1 MHPGIG
7 AHVYLPN
14 LPTFAIM
21 LPLILLKY
29 PCIVFLF
36 AKFSTLGIPRIRH
49 FGVPCARVG
58 ARGGTSAAGAMSMT
72 RRTRGQG
79 MGS

>member
-36 AKFSTLGIPRIRH
+36 AKFSTLGLDILASRAPVWGRAEGRLL
-49 FGVPCARVG
+49 PAR
-58 ARGGTSAAGAMSMT
+58 
-72 RRTRGQG
+72 
-79 MGS
+79 